1 MVRLTVDATEVIE
14 GLGHVTGALEDREP
28 IHAIMAD
35 VLYDN
40 TIERFKSEQTP
51 DGDAWAAHSPIT
63 VLLRGHGA
71 AKLRAT
77 GELFGSIHSSSNADG
92 AEVGTNLD
100 HPKVWVHQH
109 GATIKPRRASV
120 LRIPRAP
127 GANAPIFL
135 KKAEIPARTYIGLG
149 PNDGDE
155 VLEAVIAYLDPG

>member
-1 MVRLTVDATEVIE
+1 MGEVIE
-14 GLGHVTGALEDREP
+14 GLGHVTGALEEREA
-28 IHAIMAD
+28 IHAIMAE
-35 VLYDN
+35 VILDN
-40 TIERFKSEQTP
+40 TIERYKAEQSP
-51 DGDAWAAHSPIT
+51 DGEAWAAHSPIT

-77 GELFGSIHSSSNADG
+77 GELFSSIHSSSDADG

-109 GATIKPRRASV
+109 GATIEPRRASA

-149 PNDGDE
+149 PDDGDE